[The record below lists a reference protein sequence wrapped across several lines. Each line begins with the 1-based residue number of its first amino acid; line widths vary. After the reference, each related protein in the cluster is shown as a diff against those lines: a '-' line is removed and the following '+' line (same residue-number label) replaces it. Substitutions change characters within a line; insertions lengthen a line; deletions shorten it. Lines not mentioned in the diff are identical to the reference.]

1 MAAKQGLG
9 FEITELRLGLP
20 GASSPM
26 EIKNKKRVFTDINED
41 EENNSAITDDR
52 RTKQSKPTP
61 QVVGWP
67 PVCSYRKKNNT
78 NKPDNNKQGEFSSTV
93 ADEENSSSTVT
104 EDYSRK
110 VQNKATITNQV
121 VGWPPVCSYR
131 KKNNTN
137 GLNAVV
143 DNPAAKLNV
152 KISMDGAP
160 YLRKIDLNVHKGYS
174 ELAIA
179 FEKLFGCFG
188 MGKDSE
194 YIAIYEDKDGDW
206 MLVGDEMATKQGLGF
221 EITELRLGLPGA
233 AQHPTP
239 MEFIKTNDSKKRV
252 FAEINEEEENHSTIT
267 DDHKKKPRKPAQVV
281 GWPPVCSYR
290 KKTNNNTIAVQEKN
304 KADSLGQKLYVKVA
318 MDGAPYLRKIDLNV
332 HNEYS
337 DLVVAFEKLFGC
349 PGCIGK
355 DSDGSEEYIPL
366 YEDKDGDWMLVG
378 DVPYKMFSEACKRL
392 RIMKR
397 SDAKRFGLRS

>member
-20 GASSPM
+20 GASSPV

-41 EENNSAITDDR
+41 EENNSAITNDLKR
-52 RTKQSKPTP
+52 IKQSKHAP

-67 PVCSYRKKNNT
+67 PVCSYRKKYNNS
-78 NKPDNNKQGEFSSTV
+78 KPEDNKQGAFSITD

-110 VQNKATITNQV
+110 VQNNKATSNQV

-131 KKNNTN
+131 KKNNNN
-137 GLNAVV
+137 GSSAVV

-160 YLRKIDLNVHKGYS
+160 YLRKIDLNVYKGYS
-174 ELAIA
+174 ELAMA

-206 MLVGDEMATKQGLGF
+206 MLVGDG
-221 EITELRLGLPGA
+221 
-233 AQHPTP
+233 
-239 MEFIKTNDSKKRV
+239 
-252 FAEINEEEENHSTIT
+252 
-267 DDHKKKPRKPAQVV
+267 
-281 GWPPVCSYR
+281 
-290 KKTNNNTIAVQEKN
+290 
-304 KADSLGQKLYVKVA
+304 
-318 MDGAPYLRKIDLNV
+318 
-332 HNEYS
+332 
-337 DLVVAFEKLFGC
+337 
-349 PGCIGK
+349 
-355 DSDGSEEYIPL
+355 
-366 YEDKDGDWMLVG
+366 
-378 DVPYKMFSEACKRL
+378 PYKMFTQSCKRL

-397 SDAKRFGLRS
+397 SEAKGFGLTL